1 MPRRKQN
8 PELQEK
14 LAAVKRDQI
23 LDAARAVFAEKD
35 YHRATIKDVA
45 ARAGVA
51 DGTVYNY
58 FENKNALIL
67 GLMDRFTQ
75 GVQPPSKAQ
84 TATRKTAKLE
94 QPAPLDLE
102 GFVRSSTRER
112 FAMLSDESISLFQA
126 ILPEIIAN
134 PDLRA
139 LYRERIIAP
148 SQAGAEPIIE
158 AISASSTIAPD
169 RVRLALQLEAAMFI
183 GLIVQRII
191 GDELLEQH
199 WDDLPDAISDLMLR
213 GFSATKP
220 GAARKKPS

>member
-1 MPRRKQN
+1 MPRRKRN

-35 YHRATIKDVA
+35 FHRATIKHVA

-58 FENKNALIL
+58 FESKNALIL
-67 GLMDRFTQ
+67 GLMDRYTQ
-75 GVQPPSKAQ
+75 GVQPAPQAP
-84 TATRKTAKLE
+84 TVTREAVRLG
-94 QPAPLDLE
+94 QPARFDLE
-102 GFVRSSTRER
+102 SFVRGSTRER
-112 FAMLSDESISLFQA
+112 FTMLSDESIGLFQA

-148 SQAGAEPIIE
+148 SRAEAEQAIE
-158 AISASSTIAPD
+158 AIVSSSGITPD
-169 RVRLALQLEAAMFI
+169 RVRLHLQLVAAVFI

-191 GDELLEQH
+191 GDDLLEQH
-199 WDDLPDAISDLMLR
+199 WDDLPDAISDLMLK
-213 GFSATKP
+213 GFGVEKP
-220 GAARKKPS
+220 T

>member
-1 MPRRKQN
+1 MPRKKPN

-35 YHRATIKDVA
+35 FHRATIKDVA

-75 GVQPPSKAQ
+75 GVQPQSAAQ
-84 TATRKTAKLE
+84 TASRKAKLE
-94 QPAPLDLE
+94 RPAPFDLE
-102 GFVRSSTRER
+102 GFVRTSTRER
-112 FAMLSDESISLFQA
+112 FAMLSEESISLFQA

-148 SQAGAEPIIE
+148 SQAGANQVVE
-158 AISASSTIAPD
+158 AISRSSGMARD
-169 RVRLALQLEAAMFI
+169 QVRLGLQLEAAMFI

-191 GDELLEQH
+191 GDALLEQH
-199 WDDLPDAISDLMLR
+199 WGDLPDAISDLMLK
-213 GFSATKP
+213 GFGAAKP
-220 GAARKKPS
+220 GQPRKKRG